1 MGAERGGVRG
11 RRTARSGV
19 DRYGNQRRSWGFA
32 AASLLVSFGGGRS
45 GIPACRSCAGG
56 RLPEDRD
63 RTTADNF
70 GRDACAFRASPSIG
84 AYRVV
89 NFSLAW
95 VVKFSLAPKPLGDW
109 LRALVSTSVHSDNI
123 HTGETDSR
131 LLYRPSLQRTCLAN
145 LPTIMRTIV
154 GRALVRKSP
163 ACGIGESMQRT
174 ERTALPGA
182 GSRKGIWRGVA
193 RSLQPKG
200 NIAGNIGAEERG

>member
-70 GRDACAFRASPSIG
+70 GRDACAFQASPSIG

-95 VVKFSLAPKPLGDW
+95 VVKFSLAPKGCPLARW
-109 LRALVSTSVHSDNI
+109 RSICAVAERCARQT
-123 HTGETDSR
+123 
-131 LLYRPSLQRTCLAN
+131 PS
-145 LPTIMRTIV
+145 
-154 GRALVRKSP
+154 S
-163 ACGIGESMQRT
+163 
-174 ERTALPGA
+174 A
-182 GSRKGIWRGVA
+182 GSPSSTITPR
-193 RSLQPKG
+193 
-200 NIAGNIGAEERG
+200 

>member
-70 GRDACAFRASPSIG
+70 GRDACAFQASPSIG

-95 VVKFSLAPKPLGDW
+95 VGKFSLAPK
-109 LRALVSTSVHSDNI
+109 
-123 HTGETDSR
+123 TGSWSAGATV
-131 LLYRPSLQRTCLAN
+131 LFG
-145 LPTIMRTIV
+145 MRTTV
-154 GRALVRKSP
+154 RHERNGPRRAQCV
-163 ACGIGESMQRT
+163 
-174 ERTALPGA
+174 
-182 GSRKGIWRGVA
+182 
-193 RSLQPKG
+193 
-200 NIAGNIGAEERG
+200 